1 MPRMLDLI
9 VDDPVAWKSKT
20 MLPNDGLVAIDKEC
34 QAELDAALKIIQD
47 NPMPIIALDPD
58 DFELPAC
65 RQMMDGIKE
74 TLDNGIGFAI
84 LDALPVDRLEEEESK
99 ALYWVL
105 LSMLGNTVAQKW
117 DGLLIYDVTDT
128 GKKSGPGKGVRGSK
142 TNQGQTY
149 HTDNSYNLPPNYVSL
164 LCLETAKE
172 GGLSGLIS
180 FYTVHNIMLE
190 EYTELLPRLYE
201 PFWYERHREHAPN
214 DDLVSRKPMFEYDGK
229 TLGVSL
235 GLSRIN
241 DGYKLMNETLD
252 IETATALDT
261 LDKVLE
267 RPGLGKTFTFS
278 PGQIQI
284 VNNRK
289 LGHRRTAF
297 IDWDEPSRKRHLAR
311 IWIRNEGKR
320 FYMG

>member
-1 MPRMLDLI
+1 M
-9 VDDPVAWKSKT
+9 
-20 MLPNDGLVAIDKEC
+20 
-34 QAELDAALKIIQD
+34 
-47 NPMPIIALDPD
+47 
-58 DFELPAC
+58 
-65 RQMMDGIKE
+65 
-74 TLDNGIGFAI
+74 
-84 LDALPVDRLEEEESK
+84 
-99 ALYWVL
+99 
-105 LSMLGNTVAQKW
+105 
-117 DGLLIYDVTDT
+117 
-128 GKKSGPGKGVRGSK
+128 RGSK

-267 RPGLGKTFTFS
+267 RPGLGKTFTLS
-278 PGQIQI
+278 LIHI
-284 VNNRK
+284 
-289 LGHRRTAF
+289 
-297 IDWDEPSRKRHLAR
+297 
-311 IWIRNEGKR
+311 
-320 FYMG
+320 